1 MMGHT
6 HALAGAA
13 AWLGLVP
20 FLADYGMKMTPGE
33 IVAGSVVCAG
43 AALLPD
49 IDHHDGSIANAFG
62 PITHVL
68 CRGVA
73 KISGGHRHATH
84 SLLFVLLAAFGA
96 DMLADHLRPVW
107 WVVLFLLIGLG
118 LRGVGIHVPE
128 REHFNVV
135 LNGAIAAG
143 VTYVMV
149 GMHFA
154 GPGIDL
160 HVAHYVL
167 GWAGLAVGLG
177 CFMHVLTDCLTPE
190 GCPVFWPLPTRFE
203 IPIVPRTNGVM
214 EKWVVT
220 PILTL
225 GVVILTVRSAVG
237 SFATHWLQHNRG

>member
-6 HALAGAA
+6 HALAGGA
-13 AWLGLVP
+13 AWLGTVP
-20 FLADYGMKMTPGE
+20 LLADHGMRMTPGQV
-33 IVAGSVVCAG
+33 VAGSVVCAG

-49 IDHHDGSIANAFG
+49 LDHHDGTIANALG
-62 PITHVL
+62 PVTRIL

-73 KISGGHRHATH
+73 AVSGGHRHATH
-84 SLLFVLLAAFGA
+84 SLVFCVLSAIGA
-96 DMLADHLRPVW
+96 DWLAEHAVRAW
-107 WVVLFLLIGLG
+107 WVMLFLLIGLG
-118 LRGVGIHVPE
+118 LRGIGIRVPE

-143 VTYVMV
+143 LTYVMA

-160 HVAHYVL
+160 HGYTL

-177 CFMHVLTDCLTPE
+177 SFVHVLTDCLTPA
-190 GCPVFWPLPTRFE
+190 GCPVLWPVQARIE
-203 IPIVPRTNGVM
+203 IPLVSRTDGVM

-220 PILTL
+220 PLLTL
-225 GVVILTVRSAVG
+225 GIIILAIRSAAG